1 MLKSNKAKALIFSG
15 AAALGLAFAAPAAVA
30 DDFVNI
36 SFDDLDFGDEDF
48 LQKLIEMDADDIA
61 DMRAEMADARAEIRD
76 AISEIQEARAE
87 AEANPES
94 RTVIEAALAAAS
106 VAITSATDSAF
117 EKVRAELDEAE
128 VELAATDVSADEM
141 AETQGA
147 IAAVREELA
156 GIEAAVSDL
165 VAAMKA

>member
-1 MLKSNKAKALIFSG
+1 MPTLNTAKTLIISG
-15 AAALGLAFAAPAAVA
+15 AAALGLAFAAPAAMA
-30 DDFVNI
+30 GDFVNI
-36 SFDDLDFGDEDF
+36 SFDDLDFGEEDF

-76 AISEIQEARAE
+76 AIGEIEDARAE
-87 AEANPES
+87 AEANPETRS
-94 RTVIEAALAAAS
+94 VIEAALAAAS
-106 VAITSATDSAF
+106 AAVTSATNSAF

-128 VELAATDVSADEM
+128 IELATTDVSAEEM
-141 AETQGA
+141 TETQGA

-156 GIEAAVSDL
+156 GIEAAVGEL